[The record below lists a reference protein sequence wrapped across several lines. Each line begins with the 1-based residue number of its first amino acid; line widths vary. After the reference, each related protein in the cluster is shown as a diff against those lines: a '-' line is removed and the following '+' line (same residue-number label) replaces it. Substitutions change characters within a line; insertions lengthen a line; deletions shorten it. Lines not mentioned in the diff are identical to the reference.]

1 MGFRRGFKAE
11 AERISSEVRGEL
23 GLGATDTLDPFG
35 LATHLGVPVY
45 SLGQLRAFCANPIF
59 VKVFSV
65 EEQDSF
71 SAMTVFV
78 GTQRI
83 IIHNE
88 SHARTRQVSNVAH
101 EISHCLLEHP
111 PARISSSGCRH
122 WERNVEDEATW
133 LGAALLV
140 PRAGA
145 LQLALRGCGVAEI
158 AGVFGVSESL
168 CRWRVAQ
175 TGIAVQLQRRRRFDL

>member
-1 MGFRRGFKAE
+1 MGFGRGFKAE

-23 GLGATDTLDPFG
+23 GLRSTDALDPFV
-35 LATHLGVPVY
+35 LATHLGIPVY
-45 SLGQLRAFCANPIF
+45 GLGQLRASSANPSF
-59 VKVFSV
+59 VEVFFGA
-65 EEQDSF
+65 EQDSF
-71 SAMTVFV
+71 SAMTVFA
-78 GTQRI
+78 GSHRI

-88 SHARTRQVSNVAH
+88 SHALTRQFSNIAH

-122 WERNVEDEATW
+122 WDRGVEDEATW

-145 LQLALRGCGVAEI
+145 LRLALRGCGIPEI
-158 AGVFGVSESL
+158 AEAFGVSESL
-168 CRWRVAQ
+168 CSWRIAK
-175 TGIAVQLQRRRRFDL
+175 TGIAYQLQRRKRFGG